1 MHAFGVG
8 GPASPVSIAS
18 QPENTS
24 RLDTRESLKGEA
36 GAVSLI
42 LPNYAAVSAERLK
55 KGQ

>member
-8 GPASPVSIAS
+8 GRASPVSIAS

-42 LPNYAAVSAERLK
+42 LPNYAVVSAERLK